1 VPKVSGKKVVIRE
14 KVADSSGKSWARF
27 QIRRLPHAR
36 PLNLSLRTK
45 GLLTLAAVI
54 FYLAFIAWF
63 LAYQR
68 QGLVEIVRE
77 IEINQANQNA
87 LAAIAAAVTHS
98 LFETDLL
105 LDSSDYGR
113 KHPLT
118 YADIAQHFDDSAAA
132 LHEAAGIDPALM
144 QEAAN
149 FQQGAQVMRGAP
161 TQIEL
166 GQMRQGQK
174 RAVEKLEE
182 LSAGLQKRSQE
193 FAQQYRER
201 QQFISVF
208 AISANV
214 VGAVI
219 SMAVILIF
227 FTRLAKDIKRLQDR
241 AAAIVAGYAGDPLPN
256 TRRDEIGGL
265 IDAVNRMQVDL
276 RRWERQQEINRQ
288 QRFHHDKMAT
298 IGSLAAAIGHEVNN
312 PIAAI
317 SGIAQ
322 FIIDETKEDARP
334 SCKTVNEFAGS
345 ILKQTERITSIMRQ
359 MATLTAPHSPKPELL
374 DVNALIRS
382 TWSFLSY
389 DKRLRGVQL
398 EQDLD
403 HDLPAVEGVA
413 DHITQILMNVIIN
426 AADAMDHITDPT
438 RRRIVIA
445 TRVVGDEISI
455 SITDNGRGMSPEV
468 LAKAFDDSFTTKPAG
483 KGSGL
488 GLFICKSLIE
498 QAGGGITLASLPDQ
512 GTTATVYVPLRR
524 STTSAPAPAEP
535 ATV

>member
-1 VPKVSGKKVVIRE
+1 MKM
-14 KVADSSGKSWARF
+14 
-27 QIRRLPHAR
+27 
-36 PLNLSLRTK
+36 NLSLRSK

-63 LAYQR
+63 VANQR

-87 LAAIAAAVTHS
+87 LASIASAVTHS

-105 LDSSDYGR
+105 LSSADYGQ

-118 YADIAQHFDDSAAA
+118 YADIAQHFDDTAAA
-132 LHEAAGIDPALM
+132 LHEAAEIDPALM

-149 FQQGAQVMRGAP
+149 FRQGAQVMRGEP
-161 TQIEL
+161 TPLEL
-166 GQMRQGQK
+166 AQMRQGQRK
-174 RAVEKLEE
+174 VVEKLQE
-182 LSAGLQKRSQE
+182 LSAVLQTRSQE
-193 FAQQYRER
+193 LTQQYRDT

-241 AAAIVAGYAGDPLPN
+241 AVAIVAGYAGDPLPQ
-256 TRRDEIGGL
+256 TRNDEIGGL
-265 IDAVNRMQVDL
+265 IQAVNQMQVDL
-276 RRWERQQEINRQ
+276 RAWERQQEINRQ
-288 QRFHHDKMAT
+288 QRFHHEKMAT
-298 IGSLAAAIGHEVNN
+298 IGSLAGAIGHEVNN

-322 FIIDETKEDARP
+322 FIIDETKDDARA

-359 MATLTAPHSPKPELL
+359 MATLTAPHSPKAELADL
-374 DVNALIRS
+374 NALIRS

-389 DKRLRGVQL
+389 DKRLRGVEL
-398 EQDLD
+398 EQHLD
-403 HDLPAVEGVA
+403 HDLPAVTVVA
-413 DHITQILMNVIIN
+413 DHMTQVLMNVMIN
-426 AADAMDHITDPT
+426 AADAMDNVEPG
-438 RRRIVIA
+438 RRRIVVA
-445 TRVVGDEISI
+445 TCVVGDEVKI

-488 GLFICKSLIE
+488 GLFICKSLME
-498 QAGGGITLASLPDQ
+498 EAGGRITLTSVLNE
-512 GTTATVYVPLRR
+512 GTTATLYVPLRP
-524 STTSAPAPAEP
+524 SAVATQAAAEA